1 MKRYFYTLLLLAPL
15 LGSCTRSVV
24 RPLSM
29 DREMASP
36 RYLTALTDTTAT
48 STAASLR

>member
-1 MKRYFYTLLLLAPL
+1 MKRYFYTLLVLAPL

-29 DREMASP
+29 DREMATP
-36 RYLTALTDTTAT
+36 RNLMALTDTTAT
-48 STAASLR
+48 STAASIR